1 MLSGYMRS
9 YLDFEKAVAELE
21 AKVEEL
27 RAMDETGVAI
37 DEEISRL
44 EAKAGLALKE
54 LYENLTPWQKT
65 QVARHPQRPHCLD
78 YIAGLITDFVPL
90 AGDRKF
96 GEDQAIVGGFGRF
109 RGESVCVLGHEKGS
123 DTDSRLKHNFGMA
136 RPEGYRKAVRLMEL
150 ADRFAIPLIC
160 LVDTAG
166 AYPGIGAEER
176 GQAEAIA
183 RSTEACLAL
192 SVPNVAVIL
201 GEGGSGG
208 AIALATA
215 NRVLMLEHAIY
226 SVISPEGAASI
237 LWRDTAKAQ
246 EAATSMKI
254 TAQDMIRFGVIDTII
269 PEPTGG
275 AHRDPAAAIAA
286 AGEAIGHA
294 LGELKGADAA
304 AIRRQR
310 REKFLAMGRLAARPP
325 A

>member
-1 MLSGYMRS
+1 MRS
-9 YLDFEKAVAELE
+9 YLDFEKPVAELE

-27 RAMDETGVAI
+27 RAMGEAGNAVAI
-37 DEEISRL
+37 SEEINRL
-44 EAKAGLALKE
+44 ESKASLALEE
-54 LYENLTPWQKT
+54 LYSELTPWQKT

-78 YIAGLITDFVPL
+78 YIAGLVSNFIAL

-96 GEDQAIVGGFGRF
+96 GDDAAIVGGFGRF
-109 RGESVCVLGHEKGS
+109 RGESVCIIGHEKGS
-123 DTDSRLKHNFGMA
+123 DTESRLKHNFGMA
-136 RPEGYRKAVRLMEL
+136 RPEGYRKAVRLMDM
-150 ADRFAIPLIC
+150 ADRFGIPVIS

-183 RSTEACLAL
+183 RSTETCLSL
-192 SVPNVAVIL
+192 GVPNVAVIL

-208 AIALATA
+208 AIAIAAA

-246 EAATSMKI
+246 EAATNMKI
-254 TAQDMIRFGVIDTII
+254 TAQDMVRFGVIDSVV

-275 AHRDPAAAIAA
+275 AHRDPQAAIAA
-286 AGEAIGHA
+286 TGEAIATA
-294 LGELKGADAA
+294 LTELQGLDREAVRKL
-304 AIRRQR
+304 R
-310 REKFLAMGRLAARPP
+310 REKFLTMGRSLG
-325 A
+325 